1 MIVDLGTG
9 DHDSSE
15 VVVPETPEP
24 STRKPQA
31 IPSNTGHITRR
42 GPITSTQK
50 SPAPNRSGMVRPS
63 PTRQR
68 SEAEAEVS
76 TVNESDEAAVVKFAD
91 REKALVSF
99 VELVRIFSKYDSGIR
114 TAACLS
120 FRLTCSCGL
129 CFGLISA
136 TSNYTIIQNFEWA
149 DTCRKCSGNWMLIT
163 D

>member
-9 DHDSSE
+9 GHDSSE

-50 SPAPNRSGMVRPS
+50 SPALNRSGHVRPS

-68 SEAEAEVS
+68 SEAEAEAS
-76 TVNESDEAAVVKFAD
+76 TVNESVEAVVKFTN

-99 VELVRIFSKYDSGIR
+99 VELVRIF
-114 TAACLS
+114 
-120 FRLTCSCGL
+120 F
-129 CFGLISA
+129 
-136 TSNYTIIQNFEWA
+136 II
-149 DTCRKCSGNWMLIT
+149 
-163 D
+163 

>member
-9 DHDSSE
+9 DHESSE

-50 SPAPNRSGMVRPS
+50 SPAVNRSGRVRAS
-63 PTRQR
+63 PTRQQ
-68 SEAEAEVS
+68 SEAEA
-76 TVNESDEAAVVKFAD
+76 EAAVVKFTD

-99 VELVRIFSKYDSGIR
+99 VELVRIYSKYDSGIR

>member
-9 DHDSSE
+9 DYDSSE

-42 GPITSTQK
+42 GPISSTQK
-50 SPAPNRSGMVRPS
+50 SPAVNRSGRFRPS

-68 SEAEAEVS
+68 SEAEAEAS
-76 TVNESDEAAVVKFAD
+76 TVNESDEAVVKFTD

-99 VELVRIFSKYDSGIR
+99 VKLAQIFSKYGSDLR
-114 TAACLS
+114 TAAFLCL
-120 FRLTCSCGL
+120 RLPCCDSL
-129 CFGLISA
+129 CLAWISA
-136 TSNYTIIQNFEWA
+136 NYT
-149 DTCRKCSGNWMLIT
+149 KL
-163 D
+163 